1 MFRIGFGYDAHRL
14 VKGRD
19 LILGG
24 VKIAFDKGL
33 LGFSDADV
41 LSHSIGDALLGSI
54 CLGDLGKHFPE
65 TDNKYKG
72 ISSLKLLKIITEKL
86 KRKQV
91 KILNIDSVI
100 VAQKPKMAKYVGK
113 MRKNMA
119 TALNIKIEQ
128 VSVKAT
134 TTEGLGFTGEGEG
147 ISAYAVVLVEDGR

>member
-54 CLGDLGKHFPE
+54 CLGDLGKHFRE

-72 ISSLKLLKIITEKL
+72 ISSLKLLKIINEKL
-86 KRKQV
+86 KRKKV

>member
-1 MFRIGFGYDAHRL
+1 MPRIGFGYDVHRL

-24 VKIAFDKGL
+24 VKIPFDKGL

-54 CLGDLGKHFPE
+54 CSGDLGKHFPE

-72 ISSLKLLKIITEKL
+72 ISSLKLLKIINEKL
-86 KRKQV
+86 KRKKV

-119 TALNIKIEQ
+119 TTLNIKIEQ

-134 TTEGLGFTGEGEG
+134 TTEGLGFTGEREG

>member
-1 MFRIGFGYDAHRL
+1 
-14 VKGRD
+14 
-19 LILGG
+19 LGG

-41 LSHSIGDALLGSI
+41 LSHSIGDALLGSM
-54 CLGDLGKHFPE
+54 CLGDLGRHFPE

-72 ISSLKLLKIITEKL
+72 ISSLKLLKIINEKL
-86 KRKQV
+86 KRKKV

-119 TALNIKIEQ
+119 TTLNIKIEQ

-134 TTEGLGFTGEGEG
+134 TTEGLGFTGESEG